1 MGGRKRIQV
10 QRFGE
15 QEAQNSDGVFNGT
28 LFPAMEGSAEK
39 RACAQTLVDQQM
51 LAVFCAVVVSQGAAE
66 VRRERTKSADDAV
79 AQL

>member
-1 MGGRKRIQV
+1 
-10 QRFGE
+10 
-15 QEAQNSDGVFNGT
+15 
-28 LFPAMEGSAEK
+28 MEGSAEK